1 MALLPAGVT
10 PDEAALEDVEFAA
23 PEVVELVDGGTY
35 LVTQPM
41 SIGLEQVDNLQAW
54 QDSYIKAEEAT
65 GVQHA
70 LTRMKEAGY
79 SDAKVLCV
87 KNLRNEGQIVEVDGI
102 VTAKGAV
109 MIVENKTKLTSKSA
123 SSLVNKL
130 KTIKTM
136 MDEVEPSS
144 SLPVAKLKGKPL
156 MAVLCGRIVTSD
168 TTDVNKLAAICKEH
182 KIEVWL
188 VNGSGVELSSGCF
201 KSPYVHPL
209 GKHHNG
215 STTSA
220 TAVAVHKAAATCAG
234 AAGSSAVCHLRH
246 SSVLLQLPI
255 TSRGSG
261 SGRVKLSGQ
270 QLPRLHL
277 F

>member
-79 SDAKVLCV
+79 SDAK
-87 KNLRNEGQIVEVDGI
+87 VEVDGI